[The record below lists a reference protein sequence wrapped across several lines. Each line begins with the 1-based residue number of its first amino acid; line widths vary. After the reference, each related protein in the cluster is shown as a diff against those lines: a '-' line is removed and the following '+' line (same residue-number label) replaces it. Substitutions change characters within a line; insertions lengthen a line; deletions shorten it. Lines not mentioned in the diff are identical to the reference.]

1 VLFGYRSAEQAI
13 KSQFKEG
20 LNAQMVLFHIRSNAA
35 KLAGGEVLAVHRL
48 FAKVID
54 FKENRCRLEK
64 IKDKFQN
71 MLDYKKA
78 VDTYIPKKKVVS
90 EKANNK

>member
-1 VLFGYRSAEQAI
+1 
-13 KSQFKEG
+13 
-20 LNAQMVLFHIRSNAA
+20 MVLFHVKSNAA

-64 IKDKFQN
+64 IKEKFQN
-71 MLDYKKA
+71 MSDYKKA
-78 VDTYIPKKKVVS
+78 VDNYVPIKKDIS
-90 EKANNK
+90 EKANN